1 MRNPPPSRPQAKK
14 ILEPKKDALKILKVI
29 NRLEVGPTRVEKR
42 RLIVPYTIQAE
53 GKSDSF
59 DLIYRYGEEVFDPK
73 EPSSI
78 NLAHMI
84 AAQVA
89 INYGLFCHEITFR
102 GFYDK
107 SDQKFITDMM
117 MNTAREIYVKK
128 FLEPN
133 PFIKG
138 PASNLPVIRLE
149 SYLQAR
155 MTFETETLPPRS
167 KARIHEENMHWEVE
181 KSRHAVLSSGGKDS
195 LLSFGLLNEIGQ
207 QVHPIFINESGRH
220 WYTALNAYRYFSKK
234 YIRTAKVWTN
244 CDRLF
249 NWMLKHLPFVRPDY
263 ASIRS
268 DEYPIRLW
276 TVAVFLFGALPLLR
290 KRGIGRLII
299 GDEYD
304 TTSRQAFKGI
314 THYNGLYDQSL
325 YFDNALTRYFIQKGW
340 NINQFSL
347 IRPLSELL
355 IEKILSQRYPD
366 LQRHQMSCHAT
377 HIQNNRVLPC
387 GRCEKCRRIV
397 GMLVALDADPTNCGY
412 SRTQIEDCLQDL
424 AEKGVHQE
432 SAGAQ
437 HLGFLLSQKGLLGK
451 TSPSMKIKEHPEIMK
466 ARFDAER
473 SPIESVPQDIRE
485 PVMHVFLEHA
495 GGSVKRQGRMLVEY
509 DPLNDPALA
518 SPYPF
523 ELPRERYSYQKDKE
537 AELADKKSSPIL
549 GELTWPEAQIR
560 FKEVD
565 IALLP
570 VGSIEQHGPHLP
582 LDTDAFDANHLAREV
597 AAACSNPKP
606 LVLPLVSYGVSYHHG
621 DFSGTI
627 NISPK
632 TLSQLVYDIGMSAA
646 RNGITKLMIING
658 HGGNIPALQFA
669 AQMINRDA
677 HIFTCVETG
686 ETSERDVL
694 AMIDTPNDV
703 HAGEIET
710 STTLAIRP
718 HMVRRKR
725 IRKFIPKFSSR
736 YLNFSSKRSVEWY
749 ARIAKISPSGVL
761 GDPTKASKEKGK
773 KIWAIMIKHLAEF
786 VEDLKNMS
794 LDEIYHKRY

>member
-1 MRNPPPSRPQAKK
+1 MRNPTPSRHRAKK
-14 ILEPKKDALKILKVI
+14 LFDPEEDSLEILKVVK
-29 NRLEVGPTRVEKR
+29 RLEVGPTRVEKH
-42 RLIVPYTIQAE
+42 RLIAPYTIQSE
-53 GKSDSF
+53 GKSDTF
-59 DLIYRYGEEVFDPK
+59 DLIYRYGEEVFDPE

-78 NLAHMI
+78 NLANMI
-84 AAQVA
+84 AVQAAV
-89 INYGLFCHEITFR
+89 NYGLFCHEIALQ
-102 GFYDK
+102 GIYDEH
-107 SDQKFITDMM
+107 DQKFIEEMLK
-117 MNTAREIYVKK
+117 NTAREIYVKK

-133 PFIKG
+133 PFLQG
-138 PASNLPVIRLE
+138 PASSLPVVRLD

-155 MTFETETLPPRS
+155 LIFESGSTLSGSDIQIPR
-167 KARIHEENMHWEVE
+167 ENTHWEVE

-195 LLSFGLLNEIGQ
+195 LLSFGVLSEAGQ

-220 WYTALNAYRYFSKK
+220 WFTALNAYRYFSKN
-234 YIRTAKVWTN
+234 YIQTAKVWTN

-249 NWMLKHLPFVRPDY
+249 NWMLKRFSFVRPDY

-276 TVAVFLFGALPLLR
+276 TVAVFLFGALPLIR

-314 THYNGLYDQSL
+314 THYNGLYDQSR
-325 YFDNALTRYFIQKGW
+325 YFDNVLTRYFIQKGW
-340 NINQFSL
+340 NISQFSL
-347 IRPLSELL
+347 LRPLSELL
-355 IEKILSQRYPD
+355 IEKILAQRYPD
-366 LQRHQMSCHAT
+366 LQRHQMSCHAA
-377 HIQNNRVLPC
+377 HIQNNRVRPC
-387 GRCEKCRRIV
+387 GKCEKCRRIV
-397 GMLVALDADPTNCGY
+397 GMLVALDADPKNCGY
-412 SRTQIEDCLQDL
+412 SQSQIEDCLEAL

-432 SAGAQ
+432 NAGAQ
-437 HLGFLLSQKGLLGK
+437 HLAFLLSQKGLLRK
-451 TSPSMKIKEHPEIMK
+451 TSSRVKIKEHPEIMK
-466 ARFDAER
+466 ARFDSER
-473 SPIESVPQDIRE
+473 SPIESVPQDIRK
-485 PVMHVFLEHA
+485 PVMHIFLEHA
-495 GGSVKRQGRMLVEY
+495 EGSVKRQGRTWVEY

-523 ELPRERYSYQKDKE
+523 ELPAERYNHPKDNE
-537 AELADKKSSPIL
+537 EETANKKSSPIL

-597 AAACSNPKP
+597 AAACSDPKP

-632 TLSQLVYDIGMSAA
+632 TLSQLVYEIGMSAA
-646 RNGITKLMIING
+646 RNGVTKLVIING
-658 HGGNIPALQFA
+658 HGGNIPALQFS

-686 ETSERDVL
+686 ETSEKDVL
-694 AMIDTPNDV
+694 AMIETPNDV

-718 HMVRRKR
+718 HMVRRKKM
-725 IRKFIPKFSSR
+725 RKFIPEFSSR

-761 GDPTKASKEKGK
+761 GNPTKASKEKGE
-773 KIWAIMIKHLAEF
+773 KIWLIMIKHLAEF